1 MGKMLGPSVGAPLY
15 AWSITNGM
23 PALPFG
29 RFFMMEF
36 LSGTLLALSG
46 LSLLMPES
54 LNRPAEE
61 GPRR

>member
-1 MGKMLGPSVGAPLY
+1 
-15 AWSITNGM
+15 M

-29 RFFMMEF
+29 RFFMVEF

-54 LNRPAEE
+54 LNRPAGE